1 MAERKKLTKRQEDIL
16 SFIKSYK
23 GEFSRSPSLEE
34 IGEHFYIAPSSVHDH
49 LKSLEKKGFIKKDNS
64 ARSIVVIEN
73 DKPKLKCIEIDY
85 HKNDGSSCKMLLS
98 NLLLS
103 DGFEYFAMEAP
114 DECMVNAG
122 ILPHDTLI
130 FKKEKKAKENDII
143 LCKVE
148 STDEVLIR
156 RYQIQAGRIL
166 LADVNNDQNLKVCMD
181 IEIYGILTRVIR
193 IYE

>member
-1 MAERKKLTKRQEDIL
+1 MIERKKLTKRQEDLL

-34 IGEHFYIAPSSVHDH
+34 IGKHFLIATSSVYDH
-49 LKSLEKKGFIKKDNS
+49 LKSLEKKGYIKRDNS
-64 ARSIVVIEN
+64 ARSITVIEE

-85 HKNDGSSCKMLLS
+85 HKNDGTTSKILLS
-98 NLLLS
+98 NLLLI
-103 DGFEYFAMEAP
+103 DGYEYFAMEAP
-114 DECMVNAG
+114 NDPMVNAG

-130 FKKEKKAKENDII
+130 FRKEKKAKENDII

-156 RYQIQAGRIL
+156 RYQLQAGRIL
-166 LADVNNDQNLKVCMD
+166 LASVNNDQNLKVCMD
-181 IEIYGILTRVIR
+181 IEIYGILARVIR

>member
-1 MAERKKLTKRQEDIL
+1 MTERKKLTKRQEDLL

-34 IGEHFYIAPSSVHDH
+34 IGKHFLIATSSVYDH
-49 LKSLEKKGFIKKDNS
+49 LKSLEKKGYIKRDNS
-64 ARSIVVIEN
+64 ARSITVIEE

-85 HKNDGSSCKMLLS
+85 HKNDGTTSKILLS
-98 NLLLS
+98 NLLLI
-103 DGFEYFAMEAP
+103 DGYEYFAMEAP
-114 DECMVNAG
+114 NDPMVNAG

-130 FKKEKKAKENDII
+130 FRKEKKAKENDII

-156 RYQIQAGRIL
+156 RYQLQAGRIL
-166 LADVNNDQNLKVCMD
+166 LASVNNDQNLKVCMD
-181 IEIYGILTRVIR
+181 IEIYGILARVIR

>member
-1 MAERKKLTKRQEDIL
+1 MTERKKLTKRQEDLL

-34 IGEHFYIAPSSVHDH
+34 IGKHFLIATSSVYDH
-49 LKSLEKKGFIKKDNS
+49 LKSLEKKGYIKRDNS
-64 ARSIVVIEN
+64 ARSITVIEE

-85 HKNDGSSCKMLLS
+85 HKNDGTTSKI
-98 NLLLS
+98 LLS
-103 DGFEYFAMEAP
+103 DLLLIDGYEYFAMEAP
-114 DECMVNAG
+114 NDPMVNAG

-130 FKKEKKAKENDII
+130 FRKEKKAKENDII

-156 RYQIQAGRIL
+156 RYQLQAGRIL
-166 LADVNNDQNLKVCMD
+166 LASVNNDQNLKVCMD
-181 IEIYGILTRVIR
+181 IEIYGILARVIR